1 VIFSRIIKAV
11 ENDYKQ
17 KKTAVNHAYT
27 KLERI

>member
-1 VIFSRIIKAV
+1 VTFSTIIKAV

-17 KKTAVNHAYT
+17 KKIAVNHACT